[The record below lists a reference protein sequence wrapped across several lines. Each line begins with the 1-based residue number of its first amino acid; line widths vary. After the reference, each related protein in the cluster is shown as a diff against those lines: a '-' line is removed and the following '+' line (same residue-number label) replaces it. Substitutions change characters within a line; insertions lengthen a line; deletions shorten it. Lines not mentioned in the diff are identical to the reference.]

1 MRRVSCEPAASWAA
15 RETPS
20 CVSGCTCRTG
30 NPSQQPGRRTWSHD
44 VAAARPSLC
53 LAVLPDHYAP
63 RATTDTVLHQVV
75 RAHLD
80 CFLAETAAAT
90 DGTGL
95 PRFIER
101 ELRDFLGCGQ
111 LERGFARV
119 RCDTCRFERL
129 LPFSCK
135 TRAICPSCGG
145 RRMAEQAAHLVDAV
159 LPWVPVRQWVL
170 TVPHR
175 LRYRLAFDHA
185 LCRTVLGVFVRAV
198 LGWYRRRA
206 RRAGIA
212 DGRSGTVTVVQRF
225 GSGLE
230 LNVHFHV
237 LGLDGVFALAADGT
251 MRFHRVEAPTDA
263 DIARL
268 VGAIARRLGRLLAR
282 RGLAIDATDPLAAE
296 SPALAGLASA
306 AVQGRLALGPRA
318 GSRVERLGGDPAAPW
333 VESSRPLQA
342 RCAGCDLHG
351 GVTVAGEDRR
361 RLEQLCRYL
370 LRPPIAQD
378 RLTLRPDGTVVVLLK
393 TPWRDGTTALR
404 FAPLTLLERLAALT
418 PRPRINVL
426 LYHGMLAPHA
436 AGRAAAV
443 AYGRPL
449 PGKQPHEQASDASA
463 ALTPLSQPTVGAA
476 VLEPN
481 ATPLGMTASV
491 APGTPIAS
499 TAGAPP
505 QSPAALPPAEAA
517 PVAPRLA
524 RWRWADL
531 LHRVF
536 AVDVLA
542 CPRCGGRMRILATI
556 DDPLV
561 ARRILA
567 HLGLLSTD
575 PQPDPPTWRA
585 A

>member
-378 RLTLRPDGTVVVLLK
+378 V
-393 TPWRDGTTALR
+393 
-404 FAPLTLLERLAALT
+404 
-418 PRPRINVL
+418 
-426 LYHGMLAPHA
+426 
-436 AGRAAAV
+436 
-443 AYGRPL
+443 
-449 PGKQPHEQASDASA
+449 
-463 ALTPLSQPTVGAA
+463 
-476 VLEPN
+476 
-481 ATPLGMTASV
+481 
-491 APGTPIAS
+491 
-499 TAGAPP
+499 
-505 QSPAALPPAEAA
+505 
-517 PVAPRLA
+517 
-524 RWRWADL
+524 
-531 LHRVF
+531 
-536 AVDVLA
+536 
-542 CPRCGGRMRILATI
+542 
-556 DDPLV
+556 
-561 ARRILA
+561 
-567 HLGLLSTD
+567 
-575 PQPDPPTWRA
+575 
-585 A
+585 